1 MSQAPIQNQTNLNKD
16 VSFFA
21 PASTLGASELGVDA
35 NLLAGFL
42 DFGQGGVLT
51 GVGLR
56 IAPVSGGIG
65 GATSTL
71 AVIDNTGAARTLAT
85 GGVYFDTPDG
95 TFTSCSLLYQDI
107 PQDQPEVTTV
117 QASNFTTAALISE
130 TNISFSTLNGLP
142 YDTTPGPAQFTVQ
155 AGRGNTSSSNAAI
168 VTFAVPYTDASTLSI
183 TATPRNTLNTV
194 FHPLTISDISQS
206 TFVITSDTTGVGFS
220 WIANGPVAP

>member
-42 DFGQGGVLT
+42 NFGQGGVLT

-56 IAPVSGGIG
+56 VAPVSGGIG

-71 AVIDNTGAARTLAT
+71 AVIDNAGSPKTLGV
-85 GGVYFDTPDG
+85 GGVYFDTPG
-95 TFTSCSLLYQDI
+95 GSFTTCSLLYQDI
-107 PQDQPEVTTV
+107 PEDQPQVTTV
-117 QASNFTTAALISE
+117 QASNFTTAALIV
-130 TNISFSTLNGLP
+130 TNNLGISTLNGIQ
-142 YDTTPGPAQFTVQ
+142 YDTTAGPAQFTVQ

-168 VTFAVPYTDASTLSI
+168 ITFAVPYTDASTLSI

-206 TFVITSDTTGVGFS
+206 TFVVTSDTTNVGFS

>member
-85 GGVYFDTPDG
+85 GGIYFDTPDG
-95 TFTSCSLLYQDI
+95 TFTSCSFLHQDI
-107 PQDQPEVTTV
+107 PLQQGQVTTV
-117 QASNFTTAALISE
+117 KAPNFTTAALIT
-130 TNISFSTLNGLP
+130 TNMGISTLNGIQ

-194 FHPLTISDISQS
+194 FHPLTLSDISQS
-206 TFVITSDTTGVGFS
+206 TFVVTSDTTGVGFS
-220 WIANGPVAP
+220 WIANGPV